1 MRVSDAQ
8 FDYYYGSEGDQFSF
22 IRIPK
27 LMLLDPKFQ
36 ALSLKSIIL
45 YGFLLDRMNLS
56 MRRGWLDEDNRV
68 YIRFRIKE
76 IMEDMNVCEKTAI
89 GYLAEL
95 EKIGLVEKDKKGM
108 GMGNKLYVKNFISP
122 NLRSKHSLPVK
133 NTVMGKTNR
142 HQ

>member
-1 MRVSDAQ
+1 MSDTQ

-95 EKIGLVEKDKKGM
+95 EKIGLV
-108 GMGNKLYVKNFISP
+108 
-122 NLRSKHSLPVK
+122 R
-133 NTVMGKTNR
+133 
-142 HQ
+142 